1 MRTHSG
7 RRPSAKRLR
16 AALMVSLALAAGPAR
31 PQSLAFDSIVV
42 EGNERIDD
50 ASIAATAG
58 IAPGAAVT
66 GGQLNAALQN
76 VLRSGLFED
85 VAFEPRGSTLVIR
98 VDERPTI
105 NVVAIE
111 GNRRL
116 DDETLLSVVE
126 STPRRV
132 YTPAQAEADADAIAA
147 AYAEGGR
154 VSVSVT
160 PRIIRRIDN
169 RVDLVFEVDEARN
182 VEVER
187 LSFVGN
193 RAFSDRRLRSV
204 LATRQAGILRQ
215 IIQADVFVP
224 GRIAFDRQLL
234 TDFYT
239 DRGYIDFRVTDVT
252 SELSRER
259 DAVFITVL
267 VEEGQQYRFGQASV
281 ATDLPE
287 VDRALFAREIAVRP
301 GAVYSPVAIERSIL
315 RMEELAIRQGIDFAR
330 IEPRLVRDPRNL
342 GVGVVFEITRGPRVF
357 VERIDIEGNNT
368 TLDRV
373 IRRQF
378 DTVEGDPFNPRA
390 IRAAAE
396 RIRALG
402 FFTQAEVTSRE
413 GSTDSQVVI
422 DVDVEETTTGSLAF
436 GASFGADSG
445 FGLSVGLRES
455 NFLGRGQQLAFS
467 VNTASENASGSLRFF
482 EPALLGRDLGGG
494 LELFFRTT
502 NDFNAAF
509 DTEQIGFSPSIEFP
523 TGEDSR
529 LALRYTIQS
538 DELTLDED
546 LEDAEAVISPILVRE
561 AAEGDLLTS
570 SVGYTFT
577 YDTRASGFN
586 PDTGVLLRFSQ
597 DVAGLGGDTKFVS
610 STGLAAAFRRLS
622 RRDVT
627 LRAEL
632 EGGAIV
638 GFGDDEPRVTERF
651 FTSGRSFRG
660 FDARGI
666 GPRDTASPSQDPL
679 GGEFFAVA
687 RFEAGFPLGIPED
700 FGIRG
705 GAFLDVGSVWGLSDT
720 DGFGGTQID
729 DDLTLR
735 STVGLA
741 LFVTTPIGPLRFN
754 FTEAIVKEDFDR
766 ERNFD
771 LTISTEF

>member
-1 MRTHSG
+1 MRKLAG
-7 RRPSAKRLR
+7 RRPGA
-16 AALMVSLALAAGPAR
+16 AALLAASVLVLAAGPLAAQ
-31 PQSLAFDSIVV
+31 PFAFDAVVV

-50 ASIAATAG
+50 ASVASVAAIPQGRAVS
-58 IAPGAAVT
+58 GAE
-66 GGQLNAALQN
+66 LNQAFQN
-76 VLRSGLFED
+76 VLGSGLFEN
-85 VAFEPRGSTLVIR
+85 VEFEPRGSTLVIR
-98 VDERPTI
+98 VEERPTI

-111 GNRRL
+111 GNRQL
-116 DDETLLSVVE
+116 DDETLLPVVG

-160 PRIIRRIDN
+160 PRIIRRADN
-169 RVDLVFEVDEARN
+169 RVDLVFEVDETGN

-187 LSFVGN
+187 ISFVGN

-204 LATRQAGILRQ
+204 LATRQAGLLRQ
-215 IIQADVFVP
+215 IVQADVFVP
-224 GRIAFDRQLL
+224 QRIAFDRQLL

-239 DRGYIDFRVTDVT
+239 DRGYVDFQVRDIT

-259 DAVFITVL
+259 DAVFITVQ
-267 VEEGQQYRFGQASV
+267 VEEGQRYRFGRASV

-287 VDRALFAREIAVRP
+287 VDQALFAREIAVRP
-301 GAVYSPVAIERSIL
+301 GAVYSPVAVERTIL
-315 RMEELAIRQGIDFAR
+315 RMEELALRRGIDFAR

-342 GVGVVFEITRGPRVF
+342 LIGVVFEITRGPRVF

-402 FFTQAEVTSRE
+402 YFTDAQVTSRE
-413 GSTDSQVVI
+413 GSSEGQVVV

-436 GASFGADSG
+436 GASFGADTG
-445 FGLSVGLRES
+445 FGVSVGLRES
-455 NFLGRGQQLAFS
+455 NFLGRGQRLAFS
-467 VNTASENASGSLRFF
+467 VNTAAENASGSLRFF

-502 NDFNAAF
+502 DDFNAAF
-509 DTEQIGFSPSIEFP
+509 DTRSVGFSPSVEFP

-529 LALRYTIQS
+529 LTLRYTIQS
-538 DELTLDED
+538 DDLSIDDEVD
-546 LEDAEAVISPILVRE
+546 DGAERVSPILLRE
-561 AAEGDLLTS
+561 ADRGELLTS

-586 PDTGVLLRFSQ
+586 PDAGVLLRFSQ
-597 DVAGLGGDTKFVS
+597 DFAGLGGDTQYVS
-610 STGLAAAFRRLS
+610 STALASAFRRLA

-632 EGGAIV
+632 EGGAVV
-638 GFGDDEPRVTERF
+638 GFGDEDLRVTERF

-660 FDARGI
+660 FEARGI
-666 GPRDTASPSQDPL
+666 GPRDVASPAEDPL
-679 GGEFFAVA
+679 GGEYFAVA
-687 RFEAGFPLGIPED
+687 RFEAGFPIGIPEEY
-700 FGIRG
+700 GIRG

-720 DGFGGTQID
+720 VGFDGAQVD
-729 DDLTLR
+729 DDFALR

-754 FTEAIVKEDFDR
+754 FTEAIQREDFDR